1 MPWLPAEAVM
11 TPTARRSGDMRMSL
25 FSAPRTLKARMGWT
39 DSSFRCTSQPASTEN
54 ARECCSGVGWR
65 CGARSRAAC
74 STAAGLL
81 LLAFSFV
88 GQVQGELLQ
97 TRVDGYDLWAAHLA
111 VPRLRVSAFAG
122 RDAVQVVAAHG

>member
-1 MPWLPAEAVM
+1 RREWAG
-11 TPTARRSGDMRMSL
+11 PTLASG
-25 FSAPRTLKARMGWT
+25 APRSRPRRRTRASAAVASAGGAARG
-39 DSSFRCTSQPASTEN
+39 RGPPA
-54 ARECCSGVGWR
+54 RHPP
-65 CGARSRAAC
+65 
-74 STAAGLL
+74 GLL